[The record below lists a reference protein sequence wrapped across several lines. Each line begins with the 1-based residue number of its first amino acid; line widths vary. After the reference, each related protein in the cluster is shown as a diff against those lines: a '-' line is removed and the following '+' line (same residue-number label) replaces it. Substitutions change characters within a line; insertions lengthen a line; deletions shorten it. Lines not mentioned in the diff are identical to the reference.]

1 MDSELNR
8 DTIISLKEK
17 GMTRDDLIDSM
28 EIIIK
33 ENEVE
38 KAAEYIYR
46 LWMNH
51 NDYEIKK
58 GKVVHITKGLDI
70 SQKLPRD
77 S

>member
-1 MDSELNR
+1 
-8 DTIISLKEK
+8 
-17 GMTRDDLIDSM
+17 MTREDLVDSM

-33 ENEVE
+33 EHSSE

-58 GKVVHITKGLDI
+58 GKVTHITLGLDI
-70 SQKLPRD
+70 SEKLPK
-77 S
+77 